1 MKNKFTFQI
10 LGNINYDSY
19 QALYSK
25 LLELFQNLSG
35 SEITTL
41 NLTAWQDGNGNLR
54 KFNEDGVEIIDRPNE
69 ITLTPEQK
77 DELEQQEGSVDVIEI
92 KA

>member
-25 LLELFQNLSG
+25 LLELFNNLSG

-54 KFNEDGVEIIDRPNE
+54 KFNEDGVEIINRPTE
-69 ITLTPEQK
+69 VTLTPEQK
-77 DELEQQEGSVDVIEI
+77 DEMEKEGVGVDVIEV

>member
-1 MKNKFTFQI
+1 MENKFTFQI

-19 QALYSK
+19 QALCSK
-25 LLELFQNLSG
+25 LLELFDNLPG

-41 NLTAWQDGNGNLR
+41 NLTSWQDGNGNLR
-54 KFNEDGVEIIDRPNE
+54 KFNEDGVEIINRPNK

-77 DELEQQEGSVDVIEI
+77 DKLESQEGSVDVIEI